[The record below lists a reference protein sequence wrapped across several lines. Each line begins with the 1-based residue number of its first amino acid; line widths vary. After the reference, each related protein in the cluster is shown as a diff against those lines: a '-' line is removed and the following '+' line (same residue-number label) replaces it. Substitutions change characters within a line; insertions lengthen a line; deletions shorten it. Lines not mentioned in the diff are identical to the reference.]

1 VNPTLAFP
9 PATVQDGED
18 RTPAGAEMSE
28 HVVSVVK
35 PVPEPETTAPT
46 GPDVGVSVRV
56 VPGPTV
62 TAKFA
67 LAESPAPAFVWTV
80 TV

>member
-1 VNPTLAFP
+1 MLAFP

-18 RTPAGAEMSE
+18 RTPAGAEMSV

-35 PVPEPETTAPT
+35 PVPVPEITAFI
-46 GPDVGVSVRV
+46 GPDGGVSVKV
-56 VPGPTV
+56 LLGPTV

-67 LAESPAPAFVWTV
+67 LAESPAPAFV
-80 TV
+80 